1 MVVVHAGRTRVAVCS
16 WATQVSDGHL
26 LLRIGP
32 QSETGAWLVEGR
44 AFSLNVLLREQLD
57 LARRAGVAGDVVT
70 RVRATK
76 TMTCRVLRSLD
87 VAPDG
92 APRGIL
98 DGIVSTPQEPDGEPI
113 LQDHVFRILSSAT

>member
-1 MVVVHAGRTRVAVCS
+1 MF
-16 WATQVSDGHL
+16 
-26 LLRIGP
+26 P
-32 QSETGAWLVEGR
+32 
-44 AFSLNVLLREQLD
+44 LNVLLHEQLD
-57 LARRAGVAGDVVT
+57 LARRAGTRHSSELDTLADVSVVVAGDAVT